1 MSEIQSSYFERR
13 KNALAAIGWIN
24 LRRLGESRMV
34 QTSYIWM
41 VLVPILAHT
50 LEHVLSPVKVN
61 VFGAEHLFNLTLPF
75 SWYLF
80 YFSALAFACGSLLY
94 RIYCPAIISEFS
106 NFREYMD
113 SGGEGFRL
121 VEEIES
127 TLPMHV
133 IHDSPIW
140 KAFVLA
146 ADAHLGRDKEERGL
160 NVESQIVRGV
170 RRMPIEGLVSIFF
183 TIRSVVNHTHPRA
196 IRTTV
201 FFFGI
206 GILLLGAVFVQNI
219 NFVIIQLNG
228 GVPLLPWLL

>member
-1 MSEIQSSYFERR
+1 MSDIKSSYFERKR
-13 KNALAAIGWIN
+13 NALAAIGWIN
-24 LRRLGESRMV
+24 LRRFGESRMV
-34 QTSYIWM
+34 QSSYIWL
-41 VLVPILAHT
+41 VLVPIFARA
-50 LEHVLSPVKVN
+50 LEHVASPVRVSI
-61 VFGAEHLFNLTLPF
+61 FGAEHLINISLPF
-75 SWYLF
+75 SWFLF
-80 YFSALAFACGSLLY
+80 FFSALAFASGSLLY
-94 RIYCPAIISEFS
+94 KIYCPAIISEFS

-113 SGGEGFRL
+113 SGGEGFRM

-127 TLPMHV
+127 TIPPGT

-160 NVESQIVRGV
+160 NVDLELVRGV
-170 RRMPIEGLVSIFF
+170 RRMPIEGMVSIFF

-196 IRTTV
+196 IRTTA
-201 FFFGI
+201 FCFGF
-206 GILLLGAVFVQNI
+206 GMLLLGAVLIQNV

>member
-1 MSEIQSSYFERR
+1 MSEIKSSYFDRK

-24 LRRLGESRMV
+24 LRQLGESRMV
-34 QTSYIWM
+34 QTAYAWM
-41 VLVPILAHT
+41 VLVPILARA
-50 LEHVLSPVKVN
+50 LEHVASPVKVSI
-61 VFGAEHLFNLTLPF
+61 FGGEHLLNLTLPF

-94 RIYCPAIISEFS
+94 KIYCPAIISEFL
-106 NFREYMD
+106 NFREYMN

-121 VEEIES
+121 VEEMERTI
-127 TLPMHV
+127 PMHV

-146 ADAHLGRDKEERGL
+146 ADAHLGPDREERGL
-160 NVESQIVRGV
+160 NIESQIVRGL

-196 IRTTV
+196 IRATV
-201 FFFGI
+201 FCFGI
-206 GILLLGAVFVQNI
+206 GMLLLGAVFVQNV

-228 GVPLLPWLL
+228 GVPLFPWLL